1 MKIYTKTGDHGTTS
15 LVGGE
20 RVSKTD
26 PRLEA
31 YGTAD
36 ELNSYIGWLRAM
48 PTSRKDVI
56 DPMLHTIQENL
67 FVIGAALATPAGR
80 REQYKLSVT
89 AEDVSLIERNID
101 ALSEGLPVEHAF
113 ILPAGN
119 QTIALCHV
127 CRTVCRRLERRILAL
142 AEKEKVD
149 DYLLQYINRLSDFMY
164 ILSKNVHFYDKIDI
178 FLWKSL

>member
-1 MKIYTKTGDHGTTS
+1 MKIYTKTGDNGTTS

-36 ELNSYIGWLRAM
+36 ELNSYIGWLRSM

-56 DPMLHTIQENL
+56 DPMLYDIQQKL
-67 FVIGAALATPAGR
+67 FVIGGALATPLEK
-80 REQYKLSVT
+80 REKFKLIITES
-89 AEDVSLIERNID
+89 DVHQLENNID
-101 ALSEGLPVEHAF
+101 ELSQGLPQEHAF
-113 ILPAGN
+113 ILPGGN

-142 AEKEKVD
+142 PQDQKTD
-149 DYLLQYINRLSDFMY
+149 LFLLQYVNRLSDFMY
-164 ILSKNVHFYDKIDI
+164 ILSKNVHFYDKINV
-178 FLWKSL
+178 FLWKSQ